1 MVYLGVGCK
10 RRLAWVRLRGNIAR
24 QDAREEFAARR
35 DIPRVST
42 MSTASKLRSDLGHPV
57 IDADGH
63 WQEFRPVVE
72 QALDKIGG
80 EPAARAFRANGERQR
95 RSLAMNVE
103 QRRAENRAQESFWG
117 VPTRNTR
124 DRATA
129 MMPALLYERLDEFGI
144 DFAVLFPTAG
154 MGLTR
159 GDDDEARVAACRA
172 FNIYQAELFA
182 PFPDRIAP
190 AAMIPT
196 HTPDEAIAEL
206 EHAVSE
212 LGFKVVML
220 NSMVERPVARGSG
233 SRIDML
239 GLDSDYDYDPL
250 WRKCLEL
257 KVSPTFHRGSRGRAF
272 RNSPSNFC
280 YNHIGHFA
288 AASEAVCKAIFLG
301 GVTRRFPDLNFGFLE
316 GGVGFACLLLAD
328 LMGHWNIR
336 NGEALAYTDPANLD
350 MGLLRELAEKYASV
364 SFSDAIAKGRG
375 IGTNNGSDTT
385 GGVDDLDD
393 YAACGIRD
401 KEDFLDLFV
410 KPFFFGCEAD
420 DPANAWAFNREFNPG
435 NAEMKAMFGADI
447 GHFDVQD
454 MTDVLPEAYELV
466 EEGKMDRDQFKHFVL
481 DNPVRFWGEANPDF
495 FAGTSV
501 AETAKQVL
509 AGD

>member
-1 MVYLGVGCK
+1 
-10 RRLAWVRLRGNIAR
+10 
-24 QDAREEFAARR
+24 
-35 DIPRVST
+35 
-42 MSTASKLRSDLGHPV
+42 MSTASKLRSELGHPV

-72 QALDKIGG
+72 EALEKIGG
-80 EPAARAFRANGERQR
+80 EPAVRAFRASGEFQR

-103 QRRAENRAQESFWG
+103 QRRAENLDQQSFWG
-117 VPTRNTR
+117 IPTKNTR

-159 GDDDEARVAACRA
+159 GDDDEARIASCRA

-182 PFPDRIAP
+182 PFSDRIRP

-206 EHAVSE
+206 EHAVGE
-212 LGFKVVML
+212 LGFKVIML
-220 NSMVERPVARGSG
+220 NSIVERPVERGSG
-233 SRIDML
+233 PRYDML
-239 GLDSDYDYDPL
+239 GIDSDYDYDAL

-280 YNHIGHFA
+280 YNHVGHFA
-288 AASEAVCKAIFLG
+288 AAGEAVCKAMFLG

-316 GGVGFACLLLAD
+316 GGVGIACLLYND
-328 LMGHWNIR
+328 LLGHWNIR
-336 NGEALAYTDPANLD
+336 NGEALAHTDPANLD
-350 MGLLRELAEKYASV
+350 MGLMRELADKYASA
-364 SFSDAIAKGRG
+364 SFARHVARGAIS
-375 IGTNNGSDTT
+375 TSNGPETT
-385 GGVDDLDD
+385 GGVQDIDD
-393 YAACGIRD
+393 YSACGIRTR
-401 KEDFLDLFV
+401 EDFLDLFV
-410 KPFFFGCEAD
+410 RPFYFGCEAD
-420 DPANAWAFNREFNPG
+420 DPANAWAFNRANNPG
-435 NAEMKAMFGADI
+435 NAEMHAMFGSDI

-454 MTDVLPEAYELV
+454 MAEVLPEAFELV
-466 EEGKMDRDQFKHFVL
+466 EDGKIDRKQFKRFVF
-481 DNPVRFWGEANPDF
+481 DNPVHFWGKTNPEF
-495 FAGTSV
+495 FDGTSV
-501 AETAKQVL
+501 ADAARHVL